1 MVKLQLSEINI
12 NHLLDDI
19 AQDFVILAQK
29 QNINYEYKSI
39 DNDIYIWG
47 DREKLSSVIQNLIS
61 NSFKY
66 TPTEGH
72 IKVSLSKKEI
82 DRQNFVCIEIE
93 DSGCGIDPKIK
104 ETIFNSYETGNN
116 TPLFSSS
123 IGLGLKIAKSITE
136 MHHGQI
142 LVNSEKGHGTTFFV
156 YIPLGKEHFK
166 TDEYCIVRTDEHIK
180 NTDIVPTINVS
191 EKQDSETNNYKRGYT
206 VLIIEDNKDMRQYV
220 SSIFQKSYKVLQA
233 ENGEIGLEMAIKHN
247 PDIIISDVM
256 MPVMDGLEFCS
267 QLRSNQQIAHIP
279 IIMLTA
285 KSEDEDYIQASE
297 SGADDYIRK
306 HFNPEVLLSKTK
318 HLLKMRRQL
327 KQIYTKALL
336 NTPKQKTEEDTETNI
351 DPFMQQIISCIEANI
366 SNSDFNAK
374 QLADI
379 MHMSQAT
386 LYRKLKKHTDLTAVE
401 LIRNMRMTQA
411 ALLLTNSEYSI
422 VEIAERVG
430 FNDLP
435 TFRKHFTDMFG
446 TSPSKYHENHS
457 DKL

>member
-1 MVKLQLSEINI
+1 M
-12 NHLLDDI
+12 
-19 AQDFVILAQK
+19 
-29 QNINYEYKSI
+29 
-39 DNDIYIWG
+39 
-47 DREKLSSVIQNLIS
+47 
-61 NSFKY
+61 
-66 TPTEGH
+66 
-72 IKVSLSKKEI
+72 
-82 DRQNFVCIEIE
+82 
-93 DSGCGIDPKIK
+93 
-104 ETIFNSYETGNN
+104 
-116 TPLFSSS
+116 
-123 IGLGLKIAKSITE
+123 
-136 MHHGQI
+136 
-142 LVNSEKGHGTTFFV
+142 
-156 YIPLGKEHFK
+156 
-166 TDEYCIVRTDEHIK
+166 
-180 NTDIVPTINVS
+180 
-191 EKQDSETNNYKRGYT
+191 
-206 VLIIEDNKDMRQYV
+206 LIIEDNKDMRQYV

-267 QLRSNQQIAHIP
+267 QLRSNQQIAQIP

-306 HFNPEVLLSKTK
+306 PFNPEVLLSKTK

-379 MHMSQAT
+379 MNMSQAT

-446 TSPSKYHENHS
+446 TSPSKYHESHS
-457 DKL
+457 EKL